1 MKTINIPGTY
11 AKATINKVERVN
23 DVYALEVK
31 NAKYRGAK
39 FSGIIELVNGLDS
52 IKKYKGAY
60 RANAKLTWFGRT
72 LKKHSPFIN
81 LEGADVTLLPCYTG
95 NVVAGLGLSN
105 ANQACPL

>member
-1 MKTINIPGTY
+1 MKFTNIPGTY
-11 AKATINKVERVN
+11 AKATINKIERVQ

-31 NAKYRGAK
+31 NASYRGAK

-60 RANAKLTWFGRT
+60 RANAKLAWFGRT

-81 LEGADVTLLPCYTG
+81 LDGADITILPSYSG
-95 NVVAGLGLSN
+95 DVVSGLGLP
-105 ANQACPL
+105 C

>member
-1 MKTINIPGTY
+1 MTFTTIPGTY
-11 AKATINKVERVN
+11 SKATVNKIEKVK

-60 RANAKLTWFGRT
+60 RANAKLAWFGRT
-72 LKKHSPFIN
+72 LKKHSPFVN
-81 LEGADVTLLPCYTG
+81 LDGADITILPCYSG
-95 NVVAGLGLSN
+95 DVVAGLGLN
-105 ANQACPL
+105 H

>member
-1 MKTINIPGTY
+1 MKFTNIPGTY
-11 AKATINKVERVN
+11 AKATINKIERVQ

-31 NAKYRGAK
+31 NATYRGAK

-60 RANAKLTWFGRT
+60 RANAKLAWFGRT

-81 LEGADVTLLPCYTG
+81 LDGADITILPCYSG
-95 NVVAGLGLSN
+95 DVVSGLGLP
-105 ANQACPL
+105 C

>member
-1 MKTINIPGTY
+1 MKFTTIPGTY
-11 AKATINKVERVN
+11 PKATVNKIDRVK

-60 RANAKLTWFGRT
+60 RANAKLAWFGRT
-72 LKKHSPFIN
+72 LKKHSPFVN
-81 LEGADVTLLPCYTG
+81 LDGADITILPCYSG
-95 NVVAGLGLSN
+95 DVVAGLGLCN
-105 ANQACPL
+105 